1 MQKENEVKNTKEKY
15 YSINEICLFL
25 GIERH
30 TVYRLIESGKLK
42 AFAVTQRN
50 TRIKESDLIEFI
62 QQSKIEA
69 V

>member
-1 MQKENEVKNTKEKY
+1 MQKGNEMKNTEEKY
-15 YSINEICLFL
+15 YSVNEICLFL
-25 GIERH
+25 GVERH

-42 AFAVTQRN
+42 AFAITQRN
-50 TRIKESDLIEFI
+50 TRIKGSDLQEFI